1 MEAILK
7 PPPEGRLR
15 RSSLIELRESE
26 RVIPPDLKGAKKKKN
41 VVQIKLRKKIN
52 TKALRYHAII
62 EVINLT

>member
-41 VVQIKLRKKIN
+41 VVQIKPNLKNKI
-52 TKALRYHAII
+52 KGMQ
-62 EVINLT
+62 

>member
-26 RVIPPDLKGAKKKKN
+26 RVIPPDLKGAKRKKKRGAN
-41 VVQIKLRKKIN
+41 QTKLKKQN
-52 TKALRYHAII
+52 KRHAII
-62 EVINLT
+62 EV

>member
-26 RVIPPDLKGAKKKKN
+26 RVIPPDLKGAKKKKKCGAN
-41 VVQIKLRKKIN
+41 QTKLKKQN
-52 TKALRYHAII
+52 KTRHAII
-62 EVINLT
+62 EV